1 MTKTKS
7 TIESALAEIRAQLQ
21 ALAERVA
28 KLEQPAAPRIAAAAP
43 PPQQQAAVE
52 RAVSEPIPE
61 EDLLAI
67 AAALAARFGVRVRV
81 RQIRLISSA
90 GWAQEGRVSIQASH
104 RLH

>member
-1 MTKTKS
+1 MTKTQS

-21 ALAERVA
+21 TLAERIA
-28 KLEQPAAPRIAAAAP
+28 KLEQPAAPKIAAAAP
-43 PPQQQAAVE
+43 PRQEAAVE
-52 RAVSEPIPE
+52 RAVREPIPE
-61 EDLLAI
+61 QDLLAI
-67 AAALAARFGVRVRV
+67 SAALAARFGVRVRI